1 VQLVARW
8 YRYSWRNNEKRKKL
22 YGRKCRIIIGAQ
34 RRKVLVEFEDG
45 QREIVD
51 ARALRRLPMQKE
63 GDHGA
68 CSDQSEM

>member
-1 VQLVARW
+1 
-8 YRYSWRNNEKRKKL
+8 
-22 YGRKCRIIIGAQ
+22 
-34 RRKVLVEFEDG
+34 VEFEDG